1 MAETYEDKVAN
12 HVSEWEMENFRVCYD
27 DQVIFLCG
35 AEVLPPGS
43 VQTSMRGHFY
53 HYCLDKNKDIADK
66 IILAEN
72 FKKYLQNNHY
82 PDLITFEHD
91 VASISSLVVI
101 FLESSG
107 SIAELGVFC
116 NVSDVN
122 KKLLIFVPSDEVEG
136 DKKESFIYLGP
147 LLFLKEKVNEKAFKI
162 YPKPTNGSDY
172 SEHLEI
178 MADDLAE
185 LLPRSGKFESFDPD
199 NLGHIAFL
207 ICRIVHLVMPIK
219 LKEILNC
226 LKIIGI
232 NKYTL
237 TEVERILFLLE
248 TLGFINIYPYGDLKY
263 YYSMQARQNLKLG
276 KNKTGFTIDEAGIF
290 TDISV
295 FINDNKLC
303 SDKKRRLVLKGI
315 KEKHNGHN

>member
-12 HVSEWEMENFRVCYD
+12 HVSEWEMKNFRVCYD

-35 AEVLPPGS
+35 AEVLPKGS

-116 NVSDVN
+116 NISDVN
-122 KKLLIFVPSDEVEG
+122 KKLLIFVPSEEVEG
-136 DKKESFIYLGP
+136 DK
-147 LLFLKEKVNEKAFKI
+147 
-162 YPKPTNGSDY
+162 
-172 SEHLEI
+172 
-178 MADDLAE
+178 
-185 LLPRSGKFESFDPD
+185 
-199 NLGHIAFL
+199 
-207 ICRIVHLVMPIK
+207 
-219 LKEILNC
+219 
-226 LKIIGI
+226 
-232 NKYTL
+232 
-237 TEVERILFLLE
+237 
-248 TLGFINIYPYGDLKY
+248 
-263 YYSMQARQNLKLG
+263 
-276 KNKTGFTIDEAGIF
+276 
-290 TDISV
+290 
-295 FINDNKLC
+295 
-303 SDKKRRLVLKGI
+303 
-315 KEKHNGHN
+315 